1 MANYYDKT
9 QPQYNWGDGWTK
21 KGVSEKQAQYLETLA
36 EKAGVALQNCGQMK
50 RGQASGLIDE
60 LKRAADGSPHTRRYL
75 ARWDKFVIL

>member
-1 MANYYDKT
+1 MANHYDKG
-9 QPQYNWGDGWTK
+9 QPKYNWGDGWTK

-36 EKAGVALQNCGQMK
+36 EKADIALQNCDQMK

-60 LKRAADGSPHTRRYL
+60 LKRAADGDPHARRYL